1 VRARRK
7 LNGAKFV
14 TDAWVEDIELSPEGT
29 HVKAVKTNRGT
40 IKCDTVINAAGAH
53 AYHIAKVGMLSLS
66 LSRQNSVNTLVVDSL
81 WGWSCRSC
89 R

>member
-1 VRARRK
+1 LGARSRRK

-53 AYHIAKVGMLSLS
+53 AYHIAKVGMTLARSAC
-66 LSRQNSVNTLVVDSL
+66 RQATRLTKL
-81 WGWSCRSC
+81 A
-89 R
+89 